1 MEKQAKAV
9 DVVIP
14 VIVQYEQKY
23 QQAFKELNEEWIST
37 YFKMEEADY
46 KALDNADS
54 YILKNGGCI
63 IVALL
68 NNEPVGVCALI
79 KMNDPEYDYELAKMA
94 VSPKAQGKRIGW
106 LLGQEI
112 IEKAKSLG
120 AKKLYLE
127 SNTILAPA
135 ISLYYK
141 LGFTEVTGR
150 ATPYERC
157 NIQMELVL

>member
-1 MEKQAKAV
+1 MGKEINEFETAN
-9 DVVIP
+9 P
-14 VIVQYEQKY
+14 LIVQYEKKY
-23 QQAFKELNEEWIST
+23 QEAFKALNEEWIST

-135 ISLYYK
+135 INLYNK
-141 LGFTEVTGR
+141 LGFTVVTGR

-157 NIQMELVL
+157 NIQMKLVL